1 MSHLDDLGSF
11 LSQEIDRLLA
21 LQEEVDFLDFE
32 DALHGDDNVVHEL
45 TNVLRLQHLAD
56 GLRVADEV
64 LNLQL

>member
-32 DALHGDDNVVHEL
+32 DALHGDDAWHGVSAP
-45 TNVLRLQHLAD
+45 Q
-56 GLRVADEV
+56 
-64 LNLQL
+64 